1 MDLHQLRYFVAVA
14 ERLHFAEAAELVH
27 VSQPGLSQQIKA
39 LEEEVGVLLLER
51 TKRTVA
57 LTEAGKHFLE
67 EAKLTL
73 EHAERAKVVAQ
84 KVARGKLGTVRI
96 GYVHSVPFSGL
107 LANLASVCRKC
118 ANGVHLEFAEM
129 EASGQMHGIVEGEL
143 DLGFIRLPLEDIPPG
158 IAIKTVMREKMLVAL
173 NKDHLLAKKKK
184 ILCADLKNEQL
195 VLYSRPDGKSALDE
209 HVAAIAEKGGFDLIK
224 SVQKAE
230 KLTAVI
236 GLVAGGSGI
245 AIVPESLHYMHVPSV
260 IFRPLA
266 DIERVSELAVA
277 YRRDER
283 SPAVNLFLAK
293 LREGALYRKQEKRSR
308 IPKPESRALIS
319 AQVEN
324 IEIQKLGRVL
334 PDGFPQRDSTP
345 LN

>member
-14 ERLHFAEAAELVH
+14 ERLHFAEAAEFVH

-73 EHAERAKVVAQ
+73 EHAERAKIVAQ

-107 LANLASVCRKC
+107 LANLSSVYRRW
-118 ANGVHLEFAEM
+118 ANGVHLEFAEVD
-129 EASGQMHGIVEGEL
+129 ASEQLRRIVEGEL
-143 DLGFIRLPLEDIPPG
+143 DLGFIRLPEDIPPG
-158 IAIKTVMREKMLVAL
+158 IAVRTVMREKMLVAL
-173 NKDHLLAKKKK
+173 NQDHPLAKNKKVP
-184 ILCADLKNEQL
+184 CAALKNEQL
-195 VLYSRPDGKSALDE
+195 VLYARPNGKSALDG
-209 HVAAIAEKGGFDLIK
+209 HIKAIAEKGGFDLLN
-224 SVQKAE
+224 SAQRAE
-230 KLTAVI
+230 KLTAII

-245 AIVPESLHYMHVPSV
+245 ALVPESLHYMHVPSV

-283 SPAVNLFLAK
+283 SPAINTFLEKLKEAALLRKQKKPRKIAK
-293 LREGALYRKQEKRSR
+293 LEANLSNGEVKSIDHL
-308 IPKPESRALIS
+308 ESQAS
-319 AQVEN
+319 DA
-324 IEIQKLGRVL
+324 
-334 PDGFPQRDSTP
+334 
-345 LN
+345 